1 MLKCI
6 LWELA
11 LVFRLGGN
19 KHSFQ
24 GTHNSPWGSTKWYY
38 TSLKK
43 VKRFSSEW
51 FETSYEGIKYF
62 IRHSFRSIN
71 ESTNFQSFVARV
83 WPKEITCTPQSVEWR
98 GKCGLYP
105 NEGTAAT
112 TNVRWAQQPLLPEV
126 QSETLSKC
134 QRRRRRRRRKPPKA
148 KSIEH
153 FVQTNSLIHRFSI
166 HFPQV

>member
-24 GTHNSPWGSTKWYY
+24 RTHNSPWGSTKWYY
-38 TSLKK
+38 TSKKSSGLVVNGLKPAMRDQILHK
-43 VKRFSSEW
+43 TFP
-51 FETSYEGIKYF
+51 
-62 IRHSFRSIN
+62 FRNIN

-98 GKCGLYP
+98 GKCDLYP

-112 TNVRWAQQPLLPEV
+112 TNGRWAQQPLLPEV

-134 QRRRRRRRRKPPKA
+134 QRRRGRRGRRKPPKA

-153 FVQTNSLIHRFSI
+153 FVQANSLIHTLSI